1 MIKKEKLLRGIDF
14 AMDIQKQLVP
24 LLNKHVSASVFF
36 SELPGKDKEKIAQ
49 RFQEMAII
57 HTKHMDT
64 LKSIK
69 EEIIKG
75 GDHVY

>member
-1 MIKKEKLLRGIDF
+1 MIKKEKLLRGIDSV
-14 AMDIQKQLVP
+14 MDIQKQLVP

-36 SELPGKDKEKIAQ
+36 SGLPGKDKEKIAQ
-49 RFQEMAII
+49 RFQEMAVI

-75 GDHVY
+75 GDRVY

>member
-1 MIKKEKLLRGIDF
+1 MIKKEKLVHGVNSV
-14 AMDIQKQLVP
+14 MDIQKQLVP

-36 SELPGKDKEKIAQ
+36 SGLPDKDKEKIIQ
-49 RFQEMAII
+49 RFQSMAIM

-75 GDHVY
+75 GGNVY

>member
-1 MIKKEKLLRGIDF
+1 MIKKEKLLRGIDS

-24 LLNKHVSASVFF
+24 LLNKHVSASVSF
-36 SELPGKDKEKIAQ
+36 SSLSANEKEKMAEK
-49 RFQEMAII
+49 FQSMAIM

-69 EEIIKG
+69 EEISKG
-75 GDHVY
+75 ASNVY